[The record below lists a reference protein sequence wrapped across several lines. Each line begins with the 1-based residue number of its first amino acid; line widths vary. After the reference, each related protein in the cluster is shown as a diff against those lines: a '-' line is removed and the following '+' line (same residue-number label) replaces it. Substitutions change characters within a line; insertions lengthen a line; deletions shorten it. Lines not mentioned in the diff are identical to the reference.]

1 MENIMKKNRL
11 EKEQFS
17 QGEGYVVPSNKELD
31 SLVKP
36 WKCDAII
43 HIISGTI
50 IGGGPS
56 VKYWGVENALR
67 KIADEGNIR
76 YTLVSKSPIGDSLSK
91 RTIAPDVQVFP
102 SQSDWTYLYK
112 FWDKLTKNIIE
123 ETSRSGYKNIMV
135 FSEGYTAFVPLGIQ
149 NTFNSLPL
157 ENTPNIRLIT
167 RDSSLPDLPD
177 NQWGGRFN
185 SNAYKSSVRNDKLLE
200 SYFITNSGVP
210 GAYEAYSKA
219 EVKVRIPKKSIVI
232 DTAFPF
238 SNKDAQLISD
248 ADKWY
253 DKELINCS
261 DNNLRE
267 ILMKIS
273 EGFVPISWL
282 TNGEIFDFE
291 ANWMTKKQKES
302 SYKAL
307 RKLVISAS
315 QLSEK
320 KDQKILLILPNESIQ
335 FAQQYLKSYQRIKNL
350 DVSTYPSRSPNL
362 TRKTVI
368 AFDYLIGKKGLLV
381 GRTAQTNAFYQ
392 VLLMPEVKACILTTP
407 AKNYMNTTFTDPLL
421 KNYGIEVESADSLA
435 SEIYKM
441 IEKSLVNPIK
451 SPIGKLI
458 KNNSF
463 DECIAILSGINT
475 GKIN

>member
-185 SNAYKSSVRNDKLLE
+185 SNA
-200 SYFITNSGVP
+200 
-210 GAYEAYSKA
+210 
-219 EVKVRIPKKSIVI
+219 
-232 DTAFPF
+232 
-238 SNKDAQLISD
+238 
-248 ADKWY
+248 
-253 DKELINCS
+253 
-261 DNNLRE
+261 
-267 ILMKIS
+267 
-273 EGFVPISWL
+273 
-282 TNGEIFDFE
+282 
-291 ANWMTKKQKES
+291 
-302 SYKAL
+302 
-307 RKLVISAS
+307 
-315 QLSEK
+315 
-320 KDQKILLILPNESIQ
+320 
-335 FAQQYLKSYQRIKNL
+335 
-350 DVSTYPSRSPNL
+350 
-362 TRKTVI
+362 
-368 AFDYLIGKKGLLV
+368 
-381 GRTAQTNAFYQ
+381 
-392 VLLMPEVKACILTTP
+392 
-407 AKNYMNTTFTDPLL
+407 
-421 KNYGIEVESADSLA
+421 
-435 SEIYKM
+435 
-441 IEKSLVNPIK
+441 
-451 SPIGKLI
+451 
-458 KNNSF
+458 
-463 DECIAILSGINT
+463 
-475 GKIN
+475 